1 MRMRFV
7 GRDEGL
13 LNMSSK
19 REKQIPHPAKC
30 AGIRDDKS
38 GNTGILRCWPAPASS
53 ELTGCRHSR
62 VSGFALVV
70 KFALAVALLGSASAA
85 RAQKLQMP
93 PHEKVVLKN
102 GLTVLLLEKH
112 SVPMVSVA
120 GIVKAGG
127 LADPAGQEGLAS
139 TTAGL
144 LRKGTKTRT
153 AQQFAGDI
161 DFIGG
166 TFEADAGAD
175 YSSFAAE
182 FLSKDTVKGL
192 ELVSDAVLHA
202 TFPQAEVDKL
212 LAQSVDG
219 VKAAKDSAR
228 DVIFEYYQGYLY
240 NGKGYG
246 RPTGGDENSLKKIQ
260 RDAIAKFYD
269 TYYTPGNTILAVAG
283 DFNSAEMKKKIEEV
297 FGGWPAKVAPPVKE
311 EATGP
316 MKGKKLLLVNKAD
329 ATQTYFVIGNVGV
342 SATDPDRVAIEVV
355 NTVFGSR
362 FTSMLNEAL
371 RVESGLT
378 YGATSFFSLQKEPG
392 PFAMFSFTR
401 NETTGKAIDLT
412 LEVLKN
418 LHMNGLT
425 AEQLSSAKSYLKG
438 QFPPMIET
446 SGQLAR
452 LIVRYEFLGL
462 DDNEVNQFERRID
475 GVTGEMAKQ
484 AIARHF
490 PLENLTFVLVGK
502 SSEIAPM
509 AKKYTEKQDA
519 KEISAPGFWTGAK

>member
-1 MRMRFV
+1 MRM
-7 GRDEGL
+7 L
-13 LNMSSK
+13 TKK
-19 REKQIPHPAKC
+19 R
-30 AGIRDDKS
+30 
-38 GNTGILRCWPAPASS
+38 
-53 ELTGCRHSR
+53 
-62 VSGFALVV
+62 
-70 KFALAVALLGSASAA
+70 FALAPALMMFAWVSAVQ
-85 RAQKLQMP
+85 AQKLQLP

-127 LADPAGQEGLAS
+127 LYDPAGMEGLAS

-175 YSSFAAE
+175 YSSFGAE
-182 FLSKDTVKGL
+182 FLSKDTAKGL
-192 ELVSDAVLHA
+192 ELVSDALLHP

-212 LAQSVDG
+212 LGQSVDG

-228 DVIFEYYQGYLY
+228 DVIFQYYEGYLY

-246 RPTGGDENSLKKIQ
+246 RPTGGDEISLKRIQ
-260 RDAIAKFYD
+260 RDAIVKFYEG
-269 TYYTPGNTILAVAG
+269 YYTPRNTILAVAG
-283 DFNSAEMKKKIEEV
+283 DFNAAEMKKKIKEA
-297 FGGWPAKVAPPVKE
+297 FGGWPGKMAPVVKE
-311 EATGP
+311 EAAGP

-329 ATQTYFVIGNVGV
+329 ATQTYFVIGNVGT

-378 YGATSFFSLQKEPG
+378 YGATSFFSMQKEPG
-392 PFAMFSFTR
+392 PFAIYSFTR
-401 NETTGKAIDLT
+401 NETTGKAIDLA
-412 LEVLKN
+412 LEVLKK
-418 LHMNGLT
+418 LHTNGLT
-425 AEQLSSAKSYLKG
+425 GEQLGSAKSYLKG

-452 LIVRYEFLGL
+452 LIARYEFLGL
-462 DDNEVNQFERRID
+462 DDNEVNQFEQRID
-475 GVTGEMAKQ
+475 GVTPEMAKQ
-484 AIARHF
+484 VIAKHF

-502 SSEIAPM
+502 SSEVAPM
-509 AKKYTEKQDA
+509 MKKYAEKQDA
-519 KEISAPGFWTGAK
+519 KEISTPGFWTGAK

>member
-1 MRMRFV
+1 MRMGNFE
-7 GRDEGL
+7 GRL
-13 LNMSSK
+13 MCL
-19 REKQIPHPAKC
+19 PA
-30 AGIRDDKS
+30 
-38 GNTGILRCWPAPASS
+38 
-53 ELTGCRHSR
+53 GCRR
-62 VSGFALVV
+62 YPLVGFAL
-70 KFALAVALLGSASAA
+70 FVALLIGSPMI

-93 PHEKVVLKN
+93 AHEKVVLKN

-153 AQQFAGDI
+153 AQQFASDI

-175 YSSFAAE
+175 YSSFGAE
-182 FLSKDTVKGL
+182 FLSKDTAKGL
-192 ELVSDAVLHA
+192 ELVADALLHP
-202 TFPQAEVDKL
+202 TFPQPEVDKL

-228 DVIFEYYQGYLY
+228 DVIFEYYEGYLY

-246 RPTGGDENSLKKIQ
+246 RPTGGDEISLKRVQ
-260 RDAIAKFYD
+260 RDGIVKFYES
-269 TYYTPGNTILAVAG
+269 YYTPGNTILVVAG
-283 DFNSAEMKKKIEEV
+283 DFQPAEMKKEIEDV
-297 FGGWPAKVAPPVKE
+297 FGGWPAKAAPTVKE
-311 EATGP
+311 EPAVP

-342 SATDPDRVAIEVV
+342 TATDPDRVAIEVV

-371 RVESGLT
+371 RVESGLS

-392 PFAMFSFTR
+392 PFAMYSFTR
-401 NETTGKAIDLT
+401 NETTGKAIDLA
-412 LEVLKN
+412 LEVLKK
-418 LHMNGLT
+418 LHANGIT

-438 QFPPMIET
+438 QFPPTIET

-452 LIVRYEFLGL
+452 LLVRYEFLGL
-462 DDNEVNQFERRID
+462 DDSEVNQFEQRID
-475 GVTGEMAKQ
+475 GVTPEMAKQ
-484 AIARHF
+484 VIAKHF

-502 SSEIAPM
+502 SSEIGPLV
-509 AKKYTEKQDA
+509 KKYTDKQDV
-519 KEISAPGFWTGAK
+519 KEISAPGFWAGAK

>member
-1 MRMRFV
+1 MRKRMREAFT
-7 GRDEGL
+7 L
-13 LNMSSK
+13 
-19 REKQIPHPAKC
+19 
-30 AGIRDDKS
+30 
-38 GNTGILRCWPAPASS
+38 
-53 ELTGCRHSR
+53 
-62 VSGFALVV
+62 
-70 KFALAVALLGSASAA
+70 ALAIVCLSCTSAVS
-85 RAQKLQMP
+85 AQKLQMP
-93 PHEKVVLKN
+93 AHEKVVLKN

-127 LADPAGQEGLAS
+127 LADPLGQEGLAS

-166 TFEADAGAD
+166 NFEADASTD
-175 YSSFAAE
+175 YSSFGAE
-182 FLSKDTVKGL
+182 FLSKDTEKGL
-192 ELVSDAVLHA
+192 ELVADALLHP
-202 TFPQAEVDKL
+202 TFPQGELDKL

-228 DVIFEYYQGYLY
+228 DVIFQYYEGYLY

-246 RPTGGDENSLKKIQ
+246 RPTGGDEISLKKIH
-260 RDAIAKFYD
+260 RDAVVKFYE
-269 TYYTPGNTILAVAG
+269 TYYTPGNTIMAVAG
-283 DFNSAEMKKKIEEV
+283 DFNPAEMEKKIEEV
-297 FGGWPAKVAPPVKE
+297 FGAWSAKAAPTVKE
-311 EATGP
+311 EAAG
-316 MKGKKLLLVNKAD
+316 MVKGKKLLLVNKGD
-329 ATQTYFVIGNVGV
+329 ATQTYFVIGNVGIA
-342 SATDPDRVAIEVV
+342 ATDPDRVAIEVV

-371 RVESGLT
+371 RVESGLS
-378 YGATSFFSLQKEPG
+378 YGATSFFQMQKEPG
-392 PFAMFSFTR
+392 PFAIYSFTR
-401 NETTGKAIDLT
+401 NETTGKAIELA
-412 LEVLKN
+412 LEVLKK
-418 LHMNGLT
+418 LHANGLT

-452 LIVRYEFLGL
+452 LIARYEFLGL
-462 DDNEVNQFERRID
+462 DDREVNEFEQRID
-475 GVTGEMAKQ
+475 GVTPEIAKQ
-484 AIARHF
+484 AIAKHF

-502 SSEIAPM
+502 GSEIAPM
-509 AKKYTEKQDA
+509 VKKFAEKQEE

>member
-1 MRMRFV
+1 MKMLTMKTVFV
-7 GRDEGL
+7 
-13 LNMSSK
+13 
-19 REKQIPHPAKC
+19 
-30 AGIRDDKS
+30 
-38 GNTGILRCWPAPASS
+38 
-53 ELTGCRHSR
+53 
-62 VSGFALVV
+62 
-70 KFALAVALLGSASAA
+70 ALAMAWLAGGSAV

-93 PHEKVVLKN
+93 AHEKVVLKN

-127 LADPAGQEGLAS
+127 LYDPAGMEGLAS

-144 LRKGTKTRT
+144 LRKGTKTRP

-182 FLSKDTVKGL
+182 FLSKDTAKGL
-192 ELVSDAVLHA
+192 ELVSDALLHP
-202 TFPQAEVDKL
+202 TFPQAELDKL

-240 NGKGYG
+240 SGRGYG

-260 RDAIAKFYD
+260 RDSIVKFYD
-269 TYYTPGNTILAVAG
+269 SYYTPGNTILAVAG
-283 DFNSAEMKKKIEEV
+283 DFNPADMKKRIEEI
-297 FGGWPAKVAPPVKE
+297 FGGWPGKAAPAVKE
-311 EATGP
+311 EVAGP

-329 ATQTYFVIGNVGV
+329 ATQTYFVIGNVGA

-392 PFAMFSFTR
+392 PFAMYSFTR
-401 NETTGKAIDLT
+401 NETTGKAIDLA
-412 LEVLKN
+412 LEVLKK
-418 LHMNGLT
+418 LHTSGLT

-452 LIVRYEFLGL
+452 LIVRHEFLGL
-462 DDNEVNQFERRID
+462 DDNEVNQFEQRID
-475 GVTGEMAKQ
+475 GVTPEMAKQ
-484 AIARHF
+484 VIAEHF
-490 PLENLTFVLVGK
+490 PLENLAFVLVGR

-509 AKKYTEKQDA
+509 VKKYAEKQDA
-519 KEISAPGFWTGAK
+519 KEISAAGFWPGYK

>member
-1 MRMRFV
+1 MRM
-7 GRDEGL
+7 
-13 LNMSSK
+13 
-19 REKQIPHPAKC
+19 
-30 AGIRDDKS
+30 
-38 GNTGILRCWPAPASS
+38 
-53 ELTGCRHSR
+53 LTKKT
-62 VSGFALVV
+62 VSV
-70 KFALAVALLGSASAA
+70 ALALTFLAGASAV

-127 LADPAGQEGLAS
+127 LTDPVGQEGLAS

-166 TFEADAGAD
+166 NFEADAGAD
-175 YSSFAAE
+175 YSSFGSE
-182 FLSKDTVKGL
+182 FLSKDTAKGL
-192 ELVSDAVLHA
+192 ELVSDALLHP
-202 TFPQAEVDKL
+202 TFPQTEVDKL

-228 DVIFEYYQGYLY
+228 DVIFQYYEGYLY

-260 RDAIAKFYD
+260 RDAIVKFYD
-269 TYYTPGNTILAVAG
+269 TNYTPGNTILAVAG
-283 DFNSAEMKKKIEEV
+283 DFSPADMKKKIEEI
-297 FGGWPAKVAPPVKE
+297 FGAWPAKVAPAVKE

-329 ATQTYFVIGNVGV
+329 ATQTYFVIGNVGI

-378 YGATSFFSLQKEPG
+378 YGATSFFSLHKEPG

-401 NETTGKAIDLT
+401 NETTGKAIDLA
-412 LEVLKN
+412 LEILKK
-418 LHMNGLT
+418 LHTNGIT
-425 AEQLSSAKSYLKG
+425 AEQLGSAKSYMKG
-438 QFPPMIET
+438 QFPPSIET

-452 LIVRYEFLGL
+452 LIVRHEFLGL
-462 DDNEVNQFERRID
+462 DDNEVNQFEQRID
-475 GVTGEMAKQ
+475 GVTAETAKQ
-484 AIARHF
+484 VITKHF
-490 PLENLTFVLVGK
+490 PLENLTFTLIGK
-502 SSEIAPM
+502 APEIAPM
-509 AKKYTEKQDA
+509 VKKYAEKQDA
-519 KEISAPGFWTGAK
+519 KEISAPGFWPGSK

>member
-1 MRMRFV
+1 MRM
-7 GRDEGL
+7 
-13 LNMSSK
+13 
-19 REKQIPHPAKC
+19 
-30 AGIRDDKS
+30 
-38 GNTGILRCWPAPASS
+38 
-53 ELTGCRHSR
+53 LTRKT
-62 VSGFALVV
+62 V
-70 KFALAVALLGSASAA
+70 ALAAVFAWLACGSAIH
-85 RAQKLQMP
+85 AQKLQMP
-93 PHEKVVLKN
+93 AHEKVVLKN

-127 LADPAGQEGLAS
+127 LADPSGQEGLAS

-144 LRKGTKTRT
+144 LRKGTKKRT

-166 TFEADAGAD
+166 NFEADAGAD
-175 YSSFAAE
+175 YSSFGAE
-182 FLSKDTVKGL
+182 FLSKDTAKGL
-192 ELVSDAVLHA
+192 ELVSDALMHP

-228 DVIFEYYQGYLY
+228 DVIFQYYEGYLY

-246 RPTGGDENSLKKIQ
+246 RPTGGDEISLKKIQ
-260 RDAIAKFYD
+260 RDAVVKFYES
-269 TYYTPGNTILAVAG
+269 YYTPGNTILAVAG
-283 DFNSAEMKKKIEEV
+283 DFSPAEMKKKIEEI
-297 FGGWPAKVAPPVKE
+297 FGAWPAKAAPAVKE
-311 EATGP
+311 EAAGP

-329 ATQTYFVIGNVGV
+329 ATQTYFVIGNVGIA
-342 SATDPDRVAIEVV
+342 ATDPDRVTIEVV
-355 NTVFGSR
+355 NAVFGSR

-371 RVESGLT
+371 RVESGLS

-392 PFAMFSFTR
+392 PFAIFSYTR
-401 NETTGKAIDLT
+401 NETTGKAIDLA
-412 LEVLKN
+412 LEVLKK
-418 LHMNGLT
+418 LHTNGIT

-452 LIVRYEFLGL
+452 LILRHEFLGL
-462 DDNEVNQFERRID
+462 DDTEVNQFEQRID
-475 GVTGEMAKQ
+475 GVTPEMAKQ
-484 AIARHF
+484 VIAKHF
-490 PLENLTFVLVGK
+490 PLENLAFVLVGK

-509 AKKYTEKQDA
+509 VKKFAEKADA
-519 KEISAPGFWTGAK
+519 KEISAPGFWPGMK

>member
-1 MRMRFV
+1 MRM
-7 GRDEGL
+7 L
-13 LNMSSK
+13 K
-19 REKQIPHPAKC
+19 RNA
-30 AGIRDDKS
+30 
-38 GNTGILRCWPAPASS
+38 
-53 ELTGCRHSR
+53 
-62 VSGFALVV
+62 V
-70 KFALAVALLGSASAA
+70 ALAVALAWLGWGSVV

-127 LADPAGQEGLAS
+127 LVDPAGQEGLAS

-166 TFEADAGAD
+166 SFEADAGAD
-175 YSSFAAE
+175 YSSFGAE
-182 FLSKDTVKGL
+182 FLSKDTAKGL
-192 ELVSDAVLHA
+192 ELVSDALLHP
-202 TFPQAEVDKL
+202 TFPQTEVDKL

-228 DVIFEYYQGYLY
+228 DVIFEYYEGYLY
-240 NGKGYG
+240 NGRGYG
-246 RPTGGDENSLKKIQ
+246 RPTGGDEVSLKKIQ
-260 RDAIAKFYD
+260 RDAIVKFYE

-283 DFNSAEMKKKIEEV
+283 DFNPAEMKKKLEDI
-297 FGGWPAKVAPPVKE
+297 FGVWPAKAAGALKE
-311 EATGP
+311 EAAGP

-329 ATQTYFVIGNVGV
+329 ATQTYFVIGNVGIT
-342 SATDPDRVAIEVV
+342 ATDPDRVAIEVV

-371 RVESGLT
+371 RVESGLS
-378 YGATSFFSLQKEPG
+378 YGATSFFSMQKEPG

-401 NETTGKAIDLT
+401 NETTGQAIDLA
-412 LEVLKN
+412 LEVLKK
-418 LHMNGLT
+418 LHANGLT

-452 LIVRYEFLGL
+452 LIARYEFLGL
-462 DDNEVNQFERRID
+462 DDNEVNQFEQRID
-475 GVTGEMAKQ
+475 AVTPEAAKQ
-484 AIARHF
+484 VIAKHF
-490 PLENLTFVLVGK
+490 PQENLTFVLVGK
-502 SSEIAPM
+502 SAEIGPLV
-509 AKKYTEKQDA
+509 KKYAEKQDA
-519 KEISAPGFWTGAK
+519 KENSAPGFWPGVK

>member
-1 MRMRFV
+1 MRM
-7 GRDEGL
+7 L
-13 LNMSSK
+13 TK
-19 REKQIPHPAKC
+19 RA
-30 AGIRDDKS
+30 
-38 GNTGILRCWPAPASS
+38 
-53 ELTGCRHSR
+53 
-62 VSGFALVV
+62 V
-70 KFALAVALLGSASAA
+70 ALAVALAWLAGGSAV

-93 PHEKVVLKN
+93 PHERVVLKN

-127 LADPAGQEGLAS
+127 LADPVGQEGLAS

-144 LRKGTKTRT
+144 LRKGSKTRT

-175 YSSFAAE
+175 YSSFGAE
-182 FLSKDTVKGL
+182 FLSKDTAKGL
-192 ELVSDAVLHA
+192 ELVSDALLHP

-212 LAQSVDG
+212 QAQSVDG

-228 DVIFEYYQGYLY
+228 DVIFQYYEGYLY

-246 RPTGGDENSLKKIQ
+246 RPTGGDETSLKKIQ
-260 RDAIAKFYD
+260 RDAIVKFYD
-269 TYYTPGNTILAVAG
+269 SYYTPGNTILAVAG
-283 DFNSAEMKKKIEEV
+283 DFNSTEMKRRIEEIL
-297 FGGWPAKVAPPVKE
+297 GAWPAKAAPAVKE
-311 EATGP
+311 EAAGP

-371 RVESGLT
+371 RVESGLS
-378 YGATSFFSLQKEPG
+378 YGAMSFFSLQKEPG
-392 PFAMFSFTR
+392 PIAVFSYTK
-401 NETTGKAIDLT
+401 NETTGKAIDLA
-412 LEVLKN
+412 LEVLKK
-418 LHMNGLT
+418 LHTNGIT
-425 AEQLSSAKSYLKG
+425 AEQLNSAKSYIKG
-438 QFPPMIET
+438 QFPPTMET
-446 SGQLAR
+446 TGQLAR
-452 LIVRYEFLGL
+452 LIARHEFLGL
-462 DDNEVNQFERRID
+462 DDSEVNQFEQRID
-475 GVTGEMAKQ
+475 GVTPEMAKQ
-484 AIARHF
+484 TIAKHF
-490 PLENLTFVLVGK
+490 PLENLAFVLVGK

-509 AKKYTEKQDA
+509 VKGYTEKQDA
-519 KEISAPGFWTGAK
+519 KEISAPGFWAGMK

>member
-1 MRMRFV
+1 MRM
-7 GRDEGL
+7 
-13 LNMSSK
+13 MTKK
-19 REKQIPHPAKC
+19 R
-30 AGIRDDKS
+30 
-38 GNTGILRCWPAPASS
+38 
-53 ELTGCRHSR
+53 
-62 VSGFALVV
+62 
-70 KFALAVALLGSASAA
+70 FALALALMTFAGASAA

-112 SVPMVSVA
+112 SVPMVNVA

-192 ELVSDAVLHA
+192 ELVSDALLHP

-228 DVIFEYYQGYLY
+228 DVIFQYYEGYLY

-246 RPTGGDENSLKKIQ
+246 RPTGGDEISLKKIQ
-260 RDAIAKFYD
+260 RDAIVKFYE

-283 DFNSAEMKKKIEEV
+283 DFNAAEMKKKIEEI
-297 FGGWPAKVAPPVKE
+297 FGVWPTRAAPVVKE
-311 EATGP
+311 EAAGP

-329 ATQTYFVIGNVGV
+329 ATQTYFAIGNVGV
-342 SATDPDRVAIEVV
+342 SATDPDRVAIEVA

-378 YGATSFFSLQKEPG
+378 YGATSFFSMQKEPG

-401 NETTGKAIDLT
+401 NETTGKAIDLA
-412 LEVLKN
+412 LEVLKK
-418 LHMNGLT
+418 LHTNGIT

-462 DDNEVNQFERRID
+462 DENEVNQFEQRID
-475 GVTGEMAKQ
+475 GVTPETAKQ
-484 AIARHF
+484 IIAKHF

-509 AKKYTEKQDA
+509 VKKYAEKQDA
-519 KEISAPGFWTGAK
+519 KEISALGFWPGYK

>member
-1 MRMRFV
+1 MRM
-7 GRDEGL
+7 L
-13 LNMSSK
+13 MKKML
-19 REKQIPHPAKC
+19 
-30 AGIRDDKS
+30 
-38 GNTGILRCWPAPASS
+38 IL
-53 ELTGCRHSR
+53 
-62 VSGFALVV
+62 
-70 KFALAVALLGSASAA
+70 ALAITWLAGVSVT
-85 RAQKLQMP
+85 RAQKLEMP

-120 GIVKAGG
+120 VIVKAGG
-127 LADPAGQEGLAS
+127 LADPVGQEGLAS

-182 FLSKDTVKGL
+182 FLSKDTAKGL
-192 ELVSDAVLHA
+192 ELVSDALLHP
-202 TFPQAEVDKL
+202 TFPQAEMDKL

-228 DVIFEYYQGYLY
+228 DVIFEYYEGYLFS
-240 NGKGYG
+240 GKGYG
-246 RPTGGDENSLKKIQ
+246 RPTGGDEISLKKIQ
-260 RDAIAKFYD
+260 RDAIVRFYD
-269 TYYTPGNTILAVAG
+269 SYYTPGNTILAVAG
-283 DFNSAEMKKKIEEV
+283 DFNPTEMKKKIEDI
-297 FGGWPAKVAPPVKE
+297 FGAWPAKTAPAVKE
-311 EATGP
+311 DVAGP
-316 MKGKKLLLVNKAD
+316 MKGKKLLLVNKGD
-329 ATQTYFVIGNVGV
+329 ATQTYFVIGNVGI

-355 NTVFGSR
+355 NAVFGSR

-401 NETTGKAIDLT
+401 NETTGKAIDLA
-412 LEVLKN
+412 LDVLKK
-418 LHMNGLT
+418 LHMNGIT
-425 AEQLSSAKSYLKG
+425 AEQLSSAKSYIKG
-438 QFPPMIET
+438 QFPPTMET
-446 SGQLAR
+446 AGQLAR
-452 LIVRYEFLGL
+452 LIVRHEFLGL
-462 DDNEVNQFERRID
+462 DDNEVNQFEQRID
-475 GVTGEMAKQ
+475 GVTPEMAKQ
-484 AIARHF
+484 AIAKHF

-509 AKKYTEKQDA
+509 VKKFAEKQDE
-519 KEISAPGFWTGAK
+519 KEISAPGFWSGAK

>member
-1 MRMRFV
+1 MRM
-7 GRDEGL
+7 
-13 LNMSSK
+13 
-19 REKQIPHPAKC
+19 
-30 AGIRDDKS
+30 
-38 GNTGILRCWPAPASS
+38 
-53 ELTGCRHSR
+53 
-62 VSGFALVV
+62 GFER
-70 KFALAVALLGSASAA
+70 FALAVVLLSGAGVAH
-85 RAQKLQMP
+85 AQKLQLP

-127 LADPAGQEGLAS
+127 LVDPAGQEGLAS
-139 TTAGL
+139 AAAGL
-144 LRKGTKTRT
+144 MRKGTKTRT

-166 TFEADAGAD
+166 TFEADAGVD
-175 YSSFAAE
+175 YSSFGAE
-182 FLSKDTVKGL
+182 FLSKDTGKGL
-192 ELVSDAVLHA
+192 ELVSDALLHP
-202 TFPQAEVDKL
+202 TFPQTEVDKL
-212 LAQSVDG
+212 LTQSVDG

-228 DVIFEYYQGYLY
+228 DVIFEYYEGYLY

-246 RPTGGDENSLKKIQ
+246 RPTGGDEISLKKIQ
-260 RDAIAKFYD
+260 RDAIVKFYD

-283 DFNSAEMKKKIEEV
+283 DFNPAEMKGKIEEV
-297 FGGWPAKVAPPVKE
+297 FGSWPAKAAPAVKE
-311 EATGP
+311 ETAGP
-316 MKGKKLLLVNKAD
+316 TKGKKLLLVNKAD

-371 RVESGLT
+371 RVESGLS

-401 NETTGKAIDLT
+401 NETTGKAIDLA
-412 LEVLKN
+412 LEVLKK
-418 LHMNGLT
+418 LHTNGLT
-425 AEQLSSAKSYLKG
+425 AEQLSSAKSYIKG
-438 QFPPMIET
+438 QFPPTMET

-452 LIVRYEFLGL
+452 LMARHEFLGL
-462 DDNEVNQFERRID
+462 DDNEVNQFEQRID
-475 GVTGEMAKQ
+475 RVTPEMAKQ
-484 AIARHF
+484 TIAKHF

-502 SSEIAPM
+502 SAEIAPM
-509 AKKYTEKQDA
+509 VKRFAEKQDA
-519 KEISAPGFWTGAK
+519 KEISAPGFWPGSK